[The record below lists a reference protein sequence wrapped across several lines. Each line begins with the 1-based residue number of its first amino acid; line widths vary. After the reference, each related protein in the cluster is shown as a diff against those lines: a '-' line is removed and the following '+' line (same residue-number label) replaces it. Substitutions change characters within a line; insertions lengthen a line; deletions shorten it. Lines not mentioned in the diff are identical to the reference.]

1 MPIIHHHIAKLRMAS
16 VGASLEHRLKMRDG
30 HTIPQFGLGVY
41 DMSSKETYAA
51 VRAALAAG
59 YKHVDT
65 AEWYYNEADVGRALA
80 DHLKDTGA
88 QRSDYFITS
97 KLMRNRSYAAALS
110 DLRASLGR
118 AGLDY
123 FDLYLLHSPI
133 GGAATR
139 KEVWRAL
146 VDARSEGLVRSVG
159 VSNFG
164 VKHLDEMQGELPA
177 VNQVDLHPWM
187 RHEDIVAACEARGI
201 LLEAWAPLARGIKFD
216 DPALVAIAKKHG
228 RDKAQIL
235 LRWGLQH
242 GFIVIPKSVSPARIA
257 SNANVLDFALDD
269 ADMQALDA
277 LDEYLVTDWD
287 VVDVE

>member
-1 MPIIHHHIAKLRMAS
+1 
-16 VGASLEHRLKMRDG
+16 MRDG
-30 HTIPQFGLGVY
+30 LSIPQFGLGVY
-41 DMSSKETYAA
+41 DMSAKQTYAA
-51 VRAALAAG
+51 VRTALSAG

-65 AEWYYNEADVGRALA
+65 AEWYYNEADVGRALN
-80 DHLKDTGA
+80 DHLKETGA
-88 QRSDYFITS
+88 DRSDYFVTS
-97 KLMRNRSYAAALS
+97 KLMRNRSYAAALA
-110 DLRASLGR
+110 DLRASLER
-118 AGLDY
+118 AKLDY

-133 GGAATR
+133 GGPAVR
-139 KEVWRAL
+139 SEVWRAL
-146 VDARSEGLVRSVG
+146 VDAKAEGLVRSIG

-164 VKHLDEMQGELPA
+164 VRHLDEITTELPA

-201 LLEAWAPLARGIKFD
+201 LLEAWAPLARGLKFD
-216 DPALVAIAKKHG
+216 DPALVRIAKKHG
-228 RDKAQIL
+228 RDKAQVL

-257 SNANVLDFALDD
+257 SNAEVFDFVLDDE
-269 ADMQALDA
+269 DMQALDG